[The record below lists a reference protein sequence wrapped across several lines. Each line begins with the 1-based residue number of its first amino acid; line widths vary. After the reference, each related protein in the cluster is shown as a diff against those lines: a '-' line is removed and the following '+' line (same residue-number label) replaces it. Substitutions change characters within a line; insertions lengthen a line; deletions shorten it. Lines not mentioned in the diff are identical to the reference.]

1 MSGET
6 VQILVDKALNY
17 AQGDCTFAF
26 QGGEPTLAG
35 IDFFRSFS
43 YCVDSHPRSKDVRIH
58 YSIQT
63 NGYNLNE
70 EWAEWFAGHQVL
82 VGMSL
87 DGPKEIHDRYR
98 VDRAGKGTFN
108 RVMASIELLRK
119 YNVDFNILTV
129 VSGSNARHGRQVYDF
144 FKKNDFRYQQYIE
157 CLDPIGEIQGVFKIN
172 V

>member
-1 MSGET
+1 MSDET

-70 EWAEWFAGHQVL
+70 EWAEWFAAQRSDL
-82 VGMSL
+82 
-87 DGPKEIHDRYR
+87 
-98 VDRAGKGTFN
+98 F
-108 RVMASIELLRK
+108 
-119 YNVDFNILTV
+119 
-129 VSGSNARHGRQVYDF
+129 GSALA
-144 FKKNDFRYQQYIE
+144 
-157 CLDPIGEIQGVFKIN
+157 CLE
-172 V
+172 